1 MLAKSNQ
8 GCDMGNSWSPEQT
21 LTRELL
27 KNIRLEAQLTQS
39 ELAYRLKK
47 PQSYVSKYESGE
59 RRLDIV
65 EIREIC
71 LSLNLTL
78 SIFGQ
83 RLEELIQSSKK
94 NQF

>member
-1 MLAKSNQ
+1 
-8 GCDMGNSWSPEQT
+8 MGNSWSPEQT
-21 LTRELL
+21 LVRELL

-39 ELAYRLKK
+39 ELAHRLNK

-71 LSLNLTL
+71 LALSLTL
-78 SIFGQ
+78 PIFGQ
-83 RLEELIQSSKK
+83 RLEELIQASKK

>member
-1 MLAKSNQ
+1 MS
-8 GCDMGNSWSPEQT
+8 NSWSPEQT

-39 ELAYRLKK
+39 ELAYRLNK

-65 EIREIC
+65 EVREIC
-71 LSLNLTL
+71 ITLNLSLAVF
-78 SIFGQ
+78 SQ
-83 RLEELIQSSKK
+83 RLEELIQASKK